1 MTTRNFRLS
10 TALVVLFALANPA
23 IAEVDLTTVNSC
35 LTERLAGGEPPATCI
50 DDAQVACM
58 NVSRETPAVAT
69 LCFVEAEQEWQA
81 AIASLMKTISQNAP
95 EEIAAIAGIE
105 ARYDLLSALLQC
117 NRMEELSLAV
127 GRETGE
133 AIQRQNAHC
142 KANAAGLTYARIFLR
157 SRDLR

>member
-10 TALVVLFALANPA
+10 AVSAVLFALARPA
-23 IAEVDLTTVNSC
+23 MAEVDLARVNSC
-35 LTERLAGGEPPATCI
+35 LTERLAGAQPPATCI
-50 DDAQVACM
+50 DDAQVSC
-58 NVSRETPAVAT
+58 VSVNRDTPAVAT
-69 LCFVEAEQEWQA
+69 LCFVEVEQEWQA

-105 ARYDLLSALLQC
+105 AKYDLLSSLLQC
-117 NRMEELSLAV
+117 SRMEELSLSV